1 MFRSHRLI
9 LGLVFGLITVLAG
22 QTQTYRYSR
31 VLEIP
36 DLSFIHAVFTG
47 LDVLEQLDF
56 KPLKEKTIGVLC
68 NQASVDR
75 NRRHILELL
84 QAQQDITVKIIFAP
98 EFGLAGNASDKLKI
112 LGKEGFD
119 PVTGARI
126 LELGRGSH
134 YVTPPDWALDGLDLI
149 LVDIQ
154 DTGVRYSTYITTITK
169 LIEAAAAW
177 NIPMM
182 VLDRPNPLRGDRVEG
197 PVIRPSYQSFEG
209 YHLVPIRHGL
219 TIGEYVLMVN
229 EMGWAKELARV
240 DLTIIPLAN
249 WRRSMWY
256 DETGLPWIA
265 PRPDTPDP
273 AHLLAY
279 CGMNLLRGA
288 NLNVGFGMKAPYM
301 MVGAPWIAGNR
312 LLKRLQDERL
322 KGVAFRAVRYTPGNT
337 SLLNTVPQYTQQ
349 RSGGV
354 IMEITDRNTFD
365 PVATATTI
373 LVLVHQLYPREFQWI
388 GDDYVDRLFGHG
400 LLRTFVAQGKPPTY
414 LPPQWMHDEIKFN
427 EFRQTFL
434 LYP

>member
-1 MFRSHRLI
+1 MFRPTRRWLSLI
-9 LGLVFGLITVLAG
+9 IFLMSTLTHQA
-22 QTQTYRYSR
+22 QTFRYSK

-36 DLSFIHAVFTG
+36 DLSFIHKVFTG

-56 KPLKEKTIGVLC
+56 KPLQGMTIGVLC
-68 NQASVDR
+68 NQTAVDR
-75 NRRHILELL
+75 NRRHLLELL
-84 QAQQDITVKIIFAP
+84 RAQEGITVKIIFTP
-98 EFGLAGNASDKLKI
+98 EFGLAGNASNALKI
-112 LGKEGFD
+112 IGKEGFD

-154 DTGVRYSTYITTITK
+154 DTGVRYSTYITTVTK

-197 PVIRPSYQSFEG
+197 PVVRPSYQSFEG

-229 EMGWAKELARV
+229 EMGWAKDLARV
-240 DLTIIPLAN
+240 DLTVVPLAN
-249 WRRSMWY
+249 WKRSMWY
-256 DETGLPWIA
+256 DETGLPWIS
-265 PRPDTPDP
+265 PRPDTPDLD
-273 AHLLAY
+273 HLLAY
-279 CGMNLLRGA
+279 CGLNLVRGA
-288 NLNVGFGMKAPYM
+288 NLNVGFGMKAPYT
-301 MVGAPWIAGNR
+301 MVGAPWISSNQ
-312 LLKRLQDERL
+312 LLKHLQAERL
-322 KGVAFRAVRYTPGNT
+322 RGVVFRAVRYTPGNS
-337 SLLNTVPQYTQQ
+337 SLLNTVPQYAQQ
-349 RSGGV
+349 RIGGV

-365 PVATATTI
+365 PIATATTI
-373 LVLVHQLYPREFQWI
+373 LTLVHQLYPREFQWI

-400 LLRTFVAQGKPPTY
+400 LLRTFIAQRKPPAY
-414 LPPQWMHDEIKFN
+414 LHPQWMHDEIKFS